1 LDANFRVSAG
11 SAQLIATGVSLD
23 GELAVTFCSVEV
35 NKKIGQGEKGYALL
49 VLLLF
54 VALLSMSFLVVVE
67 RIDFEI
73 KRDREEEMIHR
84 GVQYSRAVRN
94 FINKFHRYP
103 NSIEELENTDNLHFL
118 RKRYKDPITGKD
130 FRILHLTDMP
140 SFISMPGPGVAA
152 ASLAQQQK
160 GSVALSNFTPTSSD
174 TSAGGAGE
182 LQSVGV
188 NDQGGDSQDSRGI
201 QSDAPQDDQN
211 GFNVSTPLS
220 PSSASPKAMQHGVS
234 QTAGSIVI
242 GVASASKEKTIREFN
257 KKDHY
262 NQWLFIYDP
271 STDHDGLLTTPSQP
285 PLQTA
290 IQRYPQRSYQ
300 ELPRGSA
307 SNSAQTNAPAV
318 ASPVQAQR

>member
-1 LDANFRVSAG
+1 MN
-11 SAQLIATGVSLD
+11 
-23 GELAVTFCSVEV
+23 FCSLRVTSTIDR
-35 NKKIGQGEKGYALL
+35 NEKGYVLL

-84 GVQYSRAVRN
+84 GVQYSRAVRS

-103 NSIEELENTDNLHFL
+103 NSIEELENTNKLHFL

-140 SFISMPGPGVAA
+140 SFISMPGPGISASRL
-152 ASLAQQQK
+152 ASLQK
-160 GSVALSNFTPTSSD
+160 DSLGLSNPTS
-174 TSAGGAGE
+174 TSTAISASGAGD

-188 NDQGGDSQDSRGI
+188 NNQNSDNQDSRGI
-201 QSDAPQDDQN
+201 QGDAPQDDQN
-211 GFNVSTPLS
+211 GSNVSTPF
-220 PSSASPKAMQHGVS
+220 PRSSAFSTLMRQGVS
-234 QTAGSIVI
+234 PTAGNIVI
-242 GVASASKEKTIREFN
+242 GVASASKAKTIREFN

-271 STDHDGLLTTPSQP
+271 STDHGGLLTTPNQP
-285 PLQTA
+285 PPQTA
-290 IQRYPQRSYQ
+290 RKSDQQRNEQ
-300 ELPRGSA
+300 ELPLGSA
-307 SNSAQTNAPAV
+307 SHSAQTNAPAI
-318 ASPVQAQR
+318 ASSAQGQQ